1 MNAVDLILALG
12 RWGQQH
18 PTELIVGLVAAP
30 VVLGTASLLLRN
42 GRSVSTTHGSA
53 RWATP
58 REVKRA
64 GLYGAE
70 GVVLGRLGGR
80 LLCDAGETHVL
91 LIAPT
96 RSGKGIGVII
106 PTLLNWLASVIV
118 LDPKDGE
125 NYDVTARW
133 RSRVAQNRVAYF
145 TPCRSPHTC
154 INVLDSIRLRTPQE
168 FGDAYTIAQS
178 LTAPEKMAKE
188 SATSLHFRELAAL
201 TLTAA
206 QLHVCYTTSHAS
218 LAAVWAFLTQQ
229 HENLQD
235 CLATMKGTAHT
246 SHGVHQ
252 AITSLTSAIQNISG
266 DRELSSVWTTAIRPL
281 VLYNDPL
288 VAASTDTSTFALD
301 ALQYGPE
308 PLALYM
314 VAPSPRAL
322 ERLHPLYRVVLDVAM
337 ARLMDHRVR
346 TWNHRLLLCADELP
360 AHGFVRAIDKG
371 AADMAGYG
379 MKGLFIAQDIKQLE
393 DVYGEEPTLWG
404 NTDIKIFHAP
414 TNDLTAHRIAEK
426 LMGDS
431 TVSNPVE
438 QHQGGL
444 LGRRSTSYQHVG
456 RSLLTHD
463 EVMELDPRLE
473 IIRRTGLKPILAT
486 KIDYRTDPAFQCR
499 VL

>member
-1 MNAVDLILALG
+1 
-12 RWGQQH
+12 
-18 PTELIVGLVAAP
+18 
-30 VVLGTASLLLRN
+30 
-42 GRSVSTTHGSA
+42 
-53 RWATP
+53 
-58 REVKRA
+58 
-64 GLYGAE
+64 
-70 GVVLGRLGGR
+70 
-80 LLCDAGETHVL
+80 
-91 LIAPT
+91 
-96 RSGKGIGVII
+96 
-106 PTLLNWLASVIV
+106 V
-118 LDPKDGE
+118 LD
-125 NYDVTARW
+125 T
-133 RSRVAQNRVAYF
+133 
-145 TPCRSPHTC
+145 
-154 INVLDSIRLRTPQE
+154 IRLKTPQE

-178 LTAPEKMAKE
+178 LTAPEKMARE

-206 QLHVCYTTSHAS
+206 QLHVCYTQTHGS
-218 LAAVWAFLTQQ
+218 LAAVWHFLTQQ
-229 HENLQD
+229 HATLQD
-235 CLATMKGTAHT
+235 CLATMKSTAHT

-288 VAASTDTSTFALD
+288 VARSTDTSTFDLD

-308 PLALYM
+308 PVSLYM

-322 ERLHPLYRVVLDVAM
+322 ERLHPLYRVVLDAGM

-346 TWNHRLLLCADELP
+346 TWTHRLLLCADELP
-360 AHGFVRAIDKG
+360 AHGYVHAIDKG

-393 DVYGEEPTLWG
+393 DVYGEEPVLWG
-404 NTDIKIFHAP
+404 NTDLKVFHAP

-426 LMGDS
+426 LMGES

-473 IIRRTGLKPILAT
+473 IIRRSGLKPILAE
-486 KIDYRTDPAFQCR
+486 KMDYRTDPAFQSR